1 MKIDYDPNEFETI
14 FRPNYE
20 LTQFRWLSAGALGYA
35 VAGFLNVMPSGM
47 LYWVSLLLALM
58 ALPKGQRG
66 LALKRTQNR
75 LIGEPI
81 KCCTLEQLRKI
92 GTSQAHRDDVWL
104 GRGFTWQVRH
114 TQRTSD
120 ILKRDWNDIV
130 NAVQN
135 PKWQK
140 ERLRRHFLTLDGLL
154 HPWALE
160 KRLKEE
166 QKRVTES
173 MGQPWIHGLEP
184 QEDDLWLKVSH
195 IEGHALIVGTT
206 GSGKTR
212 MFDLFISQMI
222 LRGEPVFIIDPKGDR
237 DLRDNAK
244 RACEAL
250 GRGDAF
256 VMFDPAKP
264 RQSIRINPLAN
275 WTVPTELA
283 SRIMSI
289 VPNSRGGDAFTSF
302 AWDATNKIVQAMVIC
317 MNRPTLKNIRS
328 RLEGGS
334 TPLLI
339 QSIFAWGVKSLGEQT
354 AQDEINNLGIN
365 LSGDLNND
373 LIAKKMVMW
382 YRTRLQPSYG
392 SPEIEGMIS
401 LFEHDATHFSKMV
414 SSLIPAIAKV
424 TTGELGQ
431 LLSPAGD
438 QESALNEYR
447 DIAELID
454 NRCVVYIAL
463 SSLRDSEVASAIGS
477 MMLAD
482 AASVA
487 GSRYAYDNQKT
498 PINMFV
504 DEASEV
510 ANDPLIQLL
519 NKGRGAGYRM
529 FVATQTFA
537 DFAVRLGSADKAT
550 QVLSNL
556 NNTFVLRTTE
566 PRSQEMLCKSMPEV
580 KVKYVMRDQGQ
591 HIGENNPIFSGGS
604 LGERLMEEKSQLIPP
619 SLLGMLPNLEF
630 FASLSGGHY
639 VKGRLPIL
647 VADPSEF
654 KPK

>member
-1 MKIDYDPNEFETI
+1 
-14 FRPNYE
+14 
-20 LTQFRWLSAGALGYA
+20 
-35 VAGFLNVMPSGM
+35 MPSGM
-47 LYWVSLLLALM
+47 LFWVSILLLLM
-58 ALPKGQRG
+58 AIPKGRQAIE
-66 LALKRTQNR
+66 LDRTQQR
-75 LIGEPI
+75 LVGEPLQ
-81 KCCTLEQLRKI
+81 CCTLDELKQI
-92 GTSQAHRDDVWL
+92 ATSAAHEKDFWL
-104 GRGFTWQVRH
+104 GHGFAWQVRH
-114 TQRTSD
+114 TQRCSD
-120 ILKRDWNDIV
+120 ILKRDWEDIMD
-130 NAVQN
+130 AVRA
-135 PKWQK
+135 PRHARESLKR
-140 ERLRRHFLTLDGLL
+140 RLLTWDGLL
-154 HPWALE
+154 HPI
-160 KRLKEE
+160 KTHKTIKEE
-166 QKRVTES
+166 GKRVTED

-184 QEDDLWLKVSH
+184 NEDDLWLKISH
-195 IEGHALIVGTT
+195 VEGHVLIVGTT

-222 LRGEPVFIIDPKGDR
+222 LRGEPVFIIDPKGDE
-237 DLRDNAK
+237 DLKNNAK

-250 GRGDAF
+250 GRGDSF
-256 VMFDPAKP
+256 VVFDPAKP

-283 SRIMSI
+283 SRIMSL
-289 VPNSRGGDAFTSF
+289 VPRGKGDDAFTSF

-317 MNRPTLKNIRS
+317 MNRPTLKSIRS

-339 QSIFAWGVKSLGEQT
+339 QSIFAWGVKCLGEQI
-354 AQDEINNLGIN
+354 AQDEMNAFGIS
-365 LSGDLNND
+365 LTGDLNNEK
-373 LIAKKMVMW
+373 LATRMVLW
-382 YRTRLQPSYG
+382 YRTRLQESYG

-414 SSLIPAIAKV
+414 ASLIPAIAKV

-431 LLSPAGD
+431 LLSPAND

-447 DIAELID
+447 DIGELVD
-454 NRCVVYIAL
+454 NRAVVYIAL

-487 GSRYAYDNQKT
+487 GSRYAYDSKRS

-529 FVATQTFA
+529 FIATQTFA
-537 DFAVRLGSADKAT
+537 DFVVRLGSADKAT

-556 NNTFVLRTTE
+556 NNTFILRTTE
-566 PRSQEMLCKSMPEV
+566 PRSQDMICKSMPEV

-604 LGERLMEEKSQLIPP
+604 LGERLMEEKCQLIPP
-619 SLLGMLPNLEF
+619 QLLGMLPNLEY

-639 VKGRLPIL
+639 IKGRVPIL
-647 VADPSEF
+647 VADKSEF
-654 KPK
+654 RVK

>member
-1 MKIDYDPNEFETI
+1 MKINYDPNEFETI

-20 LTQFRWLSAGALGYA
+20 MNQFWWLAGGSIGY
-35 VAGFLNVMPSGM
+35 FLAAFAHVMPSGL
-47 LYWVSLLLALM
+47 LYWVSLLLAVM
-58 ALPKGQRG
+58 AFFKALQAFSLEKIQR
-66 LALKRTQNR
+66 R
-75 LIGEPI
+75 LIGEPLH
-81 KCCTLEQLRKI
+81 CCTLDELKTI
-92 GTSQAHRDDVWL
+92 GTSPEHKNDVWL
-104 GRGFTWQVRH
+104 GRGYTWQVRH

-120 ILKRDWNDIV
+120 ILKRDWEDIV
-130 NAVQN
+130 QEIKHPHWY
-135 PKWQK
+135 PKGL
-140 ERLRRHFLTLDGLL
+140 ERFFS
-154 HPWALE
+154 P
-160 KRLKEE
+160 
-166 QKRVTES
+166 QSKRVTES

-184 QEDDLWLKVSH
+184 QEEDLWLKVSH

-222 LRGEPVFIIDPKGDR
+222 LRGEPVFIIDPKGDE
-237 DLRDNAK
+237 DMKNNAK

-256 VMFDPAKP
+256 VVFDPAKP

-275 WTVPTELA
+275 WTVATELA

-289 VPNSRGGDAFTSF
+289 VPNARGGDAFTSF

-339 QSIFAWGVKSLGEQT
+339 QCIFAWGVKSLGEQI
-354 AQDEINNLGIN
+354 AQDEINNMGIN
-365 LSGDLNND
+365 LSGDLNNE
-373 LIAKKMVMW
+373 LIAKKMIMW
-382 YRTRLQPSYG
+382 YRSRLQPSYG

-401 LFEHDATHFSKMV
+401 LFEHDATHFSKMIA
-414 SSLIPAIAKV
+414 SLIPAIAKV

-431 LLSPAGD
+431 LLSPAND
-438 QESALNEYR
+438 QESALYEYR
-447 DIAELID
+447 DISELID

-487 GSRYAYDNQKT
+487 GSRYAYDNTKS

-537 DFAVRLGSADKAT
+537 DFVVRLGSADKAT

-591 HIGENNPIFSGGS
+591 QIGENNPMFSGGS

-619 SLLGMLPNLEF
+619 ALLGMLPNLEY

-639 VKGRLPIL
+639 IKGRLPIL

-654 KPK
+654 HPK